1 MSKLTTEL
9 DDDLTDQYDDEDIAD
24 DDYVF
29 VIGPNGELKSVL
41 VPDDA
46 PFELPE
52 NVARIL
58 EVYGISDVDNIDG
71 NATLH

>member
-1 MSKLTTEL
+1 MSKQATEI
-9 DDDLTDQYDDEDIAD
+9 DDDLSDQFDDEDIAD

-41 VPDDA
+41 VPDDV

-58 EVYGISDVDNIDG
+58 EVYGITDIDEIDG